1 MRTLEILSLIL
12 LLMAILFLFFKRG
25 RTLFLL
31 MLFFTILASIAQ
43 HFFEGF
49 RWQLYIYVFLL
60 PAIYLCHRIQ
70 KEHIRTSIKILFG
83 IWYTL
88 AFVIPYIIP
97 VFSLPKP
104 KGESFVGTETF
115 HWTDSTREEWFT
127 IEKADDFREI
137 MVQSWYPSDITQN
150 KKVEPYMD
158 FIELRSKTIANAG
171 GLPSFLPSHLN
182 LIRTN
187 SYSEVPCKIQKGGL
201 PVIIFSHGITG
212 SRHLHQAL
220 FEHLSS
226 RGYIV
231 IALDHSYDSNLT
243 VFPDGRIADYR
254 SELTAHPDSVQ
265 IRENQINTR
274 VQDIIFILNQLTKI
288 QNNEIRCPLSGN
300 INLEKMAIGG
310 HSFGGATAIQSTKVD
325 KRIQACFVFDGWIN
339 PVPDQTIKSG
349 LRKPFF
355 AMGRPSWR
363 DSDYPDNY
371 DLLNKLVSNSSEP
384 NYNILIKNTLHLDY
398 TDIPL
403 YSPII
408 KYVMDVGDLPPSIS
422 HSLINQLTFAF
433 LEVHLMGK
441 PEQFYKSLLD
451 NELIYVN

>member
-1 MRTLEILSLIL
+1 M
-12 LLMAILFLFFKRG
+12 
-25 RTLFLL
+25 
-31 MLFFTILASIAQ
+31 
-43 HFFEGF
+43 
-49 RWQLYIYVFLL
+49 
-60 PAIYLCHRIQ
+60 CHRIQ

-254 SELTAHPDSVQ
+254 SELTGHPDSVQ

-349 LRKPFF
+349 LRKPF
-355 AMGRPSWR
+355 
-363 DSDYPDNY
+363 
-371 DLLNKLVSNSSEP
+371 LLWGGQAGETP
-384 NYNILIKNTLHLDY
+384 IILI
-398 TDIPL
+398 I
-403 YSPII
+403 
-408 KYVMDVGDLPPSIS
+408 M
-422 HSLINQLTFAF
+422 
-433 LEVHLMGK
+433 
-441 PEQFYKSLLD
+441 
-451 NELIYVN
+451 IY